1 MNGTLTIIAEQAGK
15 RLDQILPAALH
26 VSRSFAQKHVKEGHI
41 TVGGKT
47 VAPHYFVKVG
57 EVVAWDIPDETTTAV
72 VANSDI
78 AVSILFEDDDLLV
91 IDKPAG
97 LVVHQGDGH
106 RGSDTLVNWLLHARP
121 AVAKVPF
128 VATKGT
134 FAEPKFLGQTNVRP
148 GIVHR
153 LDRDVSGVM
162 VIAKTQAMY
171 DHLRELFDRGDIIK
185 EYEAIVYGA
194 MKKPEE
200 VLTFPLARSKTKG
213 WKVAARPVD
222 ARVPLVATRGTLAD
236 EREAITHIV
245 RIQALQH
252 YTHIRAFPKTG
263 RMHQIRVHC
272 GAFGHPIV
280 GDTLY
285 AHKGLHP
292 DRAPRL
298 FLHAT
303 KLQFTDYNGKKREF
317 VSSVPSVFIDFLRQ
331 QV

>member
-1 MNGTLTIIAEQAGK
+1 MNGTLIIIAEHVGK
-15 RLDQILPAALH
+15 RLDQILPTVLS
-26 VSRSFAQKHVKEGHI
+26 VSRSSVQKHVKEGQV
-41 TVGGKT
+41 TVNGKT

-57 EVVAWDIPDETTTAV
+57 DHVAWDITEVTTAV
-72 VANSDI
+72 IANANI
-78 AVSILFEDDDLLV
+78 TVPILFEDDDVLV
-91 IDKPAG
+91 VDKPAG

-121 AVAKVPF
+121 IVQ
-128 VATKGT
+128 G
-134 FAEPKFLGQTNVRP
+134 LGDDALRP

-162 VIAKTQAMY
+162 VIAKTKTMY
-171 DHLRELFDRGDIIK
+171 DHLRQLFYRGEMTK
-185 EYEAIVYGA
+185 EYEAIVYGE
-194 MKKPEE
+194 MKKSEE

-213 WKVAARPVD
+213 WKIAARPSNEE
-222 ARVPLVATRGTLAD
+222 G
-236 EREAITHIV
+236 EEGSREAITHIV
-245 RIQALQH
+245 RVQALQH
-252 YTHIRAFPKTG
+252 YTHILALPKTG

-272 GAFGHPIV
+272 AAFGHPIV
-280 GDTLY
+280 GDALY

-317 VSSVPSVFIDFLRQ
+317 VSPAPKIFYEFMREQ
-331 QV
+331 G